1 MTDPTPAAK
10 AAAHAEAAK
19 DNFDWPHALARV
31 IEMQGDAFYL
41 ATALMAAQRKIDAL
55 RQHAEAMAEALGNIA
70 NCEVF
75 PGPEWADLM
84 KAHAR
89 KPLGNWTAWLLDGK
103 P

>member
-1 MTDPTPAAK
+1 MTDPSPAAK

-55 RQHAEAMAEALGNIA
+55 QQHGEQMAEALSFA
-70 NCEVF
+70 ENCGDRVAERVAY
-75 PGPEWADLM
+75 EAL
-84 KAHAR
+84 A
-89 KPLGNWTAWLLDGK
+89 NWTAWLLDGK
-103 P
+103 D